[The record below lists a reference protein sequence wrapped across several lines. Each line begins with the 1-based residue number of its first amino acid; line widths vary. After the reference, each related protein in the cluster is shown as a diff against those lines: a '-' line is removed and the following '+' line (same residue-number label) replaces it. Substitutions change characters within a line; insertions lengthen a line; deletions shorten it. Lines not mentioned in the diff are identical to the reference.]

1 MSESY
6 CVLVLAFINHC
17 KRSNSGVL
25 SNSEEL
31 SNLCLTFNANLGVG
45 LPPDNQ
51 DRVKEYEEKNIARIA
66 NAVQVT
72 L

>member
-1 MSESY
+1 MSESC
-6 CVLVLAFINHC
+6 CVLILAFINHC
-17 KRSNSGVL
+17 DRSNSGVL

-51 DRVKEYEEKNIARIA
+51 NRVKDNEKNIARIA

-72 L
+72 P